1 MSNFVIATAA
11 RLAAE
16 NYTGKPCMVDNRSS
30 KLGVAYEIATSGI
43 GEGSARIARVYMDG
57 RVEWHV
63 TGYVPRDFDE
73 RMATDMRNLMPTAQ
87 RVAASW

>member
-1 MSNFVIATAA
+1 MRNTNFVIATAA

-16 NYTGKPCMVDNRSS
+16 TYTGRPCAVLNFSP
-30 KLGVAYEIATSGI
+30 KLGVAYEIAAGAGCS
-43 GEGSARIARVYMDG
+43 RIASVYMDG

-73 RMATDMRNLMPTAQ
+73 RMADVMRNVMPVAQ

>member
-1 MSNFVIATAA
+1 MKTFVIAVAA

-16 NYTGKPCMVDNRSS
+16 NYTGKPCMVDNCSS

-43 GEGSARIARVYMDG
+43 GEGSARVARVYMDG
-57 RVEWHV
+57 RVEWCV
-63 TGYVPRDFDE
+63 TGYIPRDLDS
-73 RMATDMRNLMPTAQ
+73 RMNATMHRLMPVAR

>member
-1 MSNFVIATAA
+1 MRNANFVIATAA

-16 NYTGKPCMVDNRSS
+16 TYTGRPCSVLNYSS
-30 KLGVAYEIATSGI
+30 KLGVAYEIATGAGYS
-43 GEGSARIARVYMDG
+43 RIARVYMDG

-63 TGYVPRDFDE
+63 TGYVPRDFDA
-73 RMATDMRNLMPTAQ
+73 RMADVMHNLMPVAQ

>member
-1 MSNFVIATAA
+1 MRNTNFVIATAA

-16 NYTGKPCMVDNRSS
+16 TYTGRPCSVLNYSS
-30 KLGVAYEIATSGI
+30 KLGVVYEIATGAGCSK
-43 GEGSARIARVYMDG
+43 IARVYMNG

-73 RMATDMRNLMPTAQ
+73 RMAAVMHNLMPVAK

>member
-1 MSNFVIATAA
+1 MSNFIIATAA

-43 GEGSARIARVYMDG
+43 GEGTARVARVYMDG

-73 RMATDMRNLMPTAQ
+73 RMADVMCNLMPLAK

>member
-57 RVEWHV
+57 HVEWCV
-63 TGYVPRDFDE
+63 TGYIPRDFDE
-73 RMATDMRNLMPTAQ
+73 RMAAVMRNLMPTAQ

>member
-1 MSNFVIATAA
+1 MSNFITAIAA

-16 NYTGKPCMVDNRSS
+16 NYTGKPCVVDNRSS

-43 GEGSARIARVYMDG
+43 GEGSSRIARVYMDG

-63 TGYVPRDFDE
+63 TGYVPRDLDS
-73 RMATDMRNLMPTAQ
+73 RMAVAMHQLMPLAK
-87 RVAASW
+87 RIAASW

>member
-1 MSNFVIATAA
+1 MKNTNFVIATAA

-16 NYTGKPCMVDNRSS
+16 TYTGRPCAVLNFSS
-30 KLGVAYEIATSGI
+30 KLGVAYEISTGCS
-43 GEGSARIARVYMDG
+43 RIARVYMDG

-63 TGYVPRDFDE
+63 TGYIPRDFAE
-73 RMATDMRNLMPTAQ
+73 RMATVMHNLMPVAR